1 VVARRIA
8 SDIGQKDVLILP
20 DTPAYVENRLRLAGF
35 VTKRCGQEENCFP
48 WVELYGL
55 PNATPCRV
63 TVHWGYVGEA
73 LSGVGGHTDFWCV
86 FGLVFEMSEQ
96 VDWSS

>member
-8 SDIGQKDVLILP
+8 SDIGQKNVLILP